1 MQLTFP
7 SITIPT
13 QHTIRQLHFRNI
25 SNEFRFSIIF
35 LLFFSYTPYI
45 AILFSSF
52 YFRFRIF
59 SCVGFY
65 IPYVHNVIIHIA
77 ESYGTSEK
85 QSKRIRK

>member
-7 SITIPT
+7 SITIPS
-13 QHTIRQLHFRNI
+13 QLHFRNI

-59 SCVGFY
+59 SCVDFY

-77 ESYGTSEK
+77 EPCGTFEK